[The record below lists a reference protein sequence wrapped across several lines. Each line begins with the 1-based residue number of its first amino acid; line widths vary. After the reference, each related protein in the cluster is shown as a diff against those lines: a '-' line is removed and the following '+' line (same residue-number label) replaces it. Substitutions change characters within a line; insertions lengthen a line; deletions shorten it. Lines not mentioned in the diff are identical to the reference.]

1 MKPPG
6 MIPRRI
12 GFVAALQCSR
22 GSMNSPPPAAKLAL
36 PERFEIC
43 KAGWLDS
50 RGLYAPPLALPH
62 LGCTFSCPKVS
73 GGAFRGRSPTQCFQ
87 RCLSPNRKKCFQRS
101 FSRFPL
107 FLKPS
112 APCVGFCRPGKRR
125 CEYSS
130 ELVFSF
136 SFSFLSKAER
146 AWPRLLA
153 FSRRCC
159 RAPFSRPGQRVHS
172 DSACFGATAYFS
184 ESRECVPA

>member
-1 MKPPG
+1 VSK
-6 MIPRRI
+6 
-12 GFVAALQCSR
+12 GFGRCF
-22 GSMNSPPPAAKLAL
+22 SPPIDVFSDIFDSSQQRRTYAL
-36 PERFEIC
+36 E
-43 KAGWLDS
+43 L
-50 RGLYAPPLALPH
+50 H
-62 LGCTFSCPKVS
+62 FSPFFSPRS
-73 GGAFRGRSPTQCFQ
+73 GAHDFRGRSPTQCFQ

-136 SFSFLSKAER
+136 SFSFLSTAER